1 MVVEHDDAVRDP
13 CGYVTVPPSVV
24 VKVTGTGRNDINGLL
39 GIVISFNVERERYLV
54 HMTRSQS
61 TMVLKKEHLSKANIV
76 ESYRAQVEQL
86 RNDARVREKMSKY
99 LNLCRQFVAPL
110 QLSHVVGGALAVIF
124 GLVYVIGFL
133 RTIVTTSLITL
144 IGTIAAPD
152 VTSGPQAIFDNFPE
166 RARTVI
172 EKQIPILRGKLTN
185 RQAVGAILVMVA
197 LCAQS
202 LVFAGGRVGN
212 KPRRSLPR
220 NKVIDTIMLERFYNL
235 GYEDAVKGRHHGSSL
250 LGTLESLNLQ
260 MDGTRWENI
269 YKEESGGD
277 KMRESVLVRLMNL
290 RNIASLIY
298 LYRSVVEL
306 GTDQSTNLFSVGQLA
321 ANVQHHTEWWRKA
334 LLLLSMYNVLRIF
347 V

>member
-1 MVVEHDDAVRDP
+1 M
-13 CGYVTVPPSVV
+13 TVPPSVV

-61 TMVLKKEHLSKANIV
+61 TMVLKKEHLSKANII

-110 QLSHVVGGALAVIF
+110 QLSHVVGGALAVIV
-124 GLVYVIGFL
+124 GLVYIIGLL
-133 RTIVTTSLITL
+133 RTIVTISLIIL

-152 VTSGPQAIFDNFPE
+152 VTSGPRTIFDNFPE

-172 EKQIPILRGKLTN
+172 EKQIPVLRGKLTN

-197 LCAQS
+197 LCIQS
-202 LVFAGGRVGN
+202 LVVSTGRIDN
-212 KPRRSLPR
+212 KPRRSSPGNR
-220 NKVIDTIMLERFYNL
+220 VVDTIMLERYYNL

-250 LGTLESLNLQ
+250 LGNLQ
-260 MDGTRWENI
+260 RDGKRWENI
-269 YKEESGGD
+269 SNEESGGG
-277 KMRESVLVRLMNL
+277 KMRESVFTKLMNL
-290 RNIASLIY
+290 RNIASIIY

-306 GTDQSTNLFSVGQLA
+306 GTDQSTSLFSVGQLA